1 MRIFRIL
8 NNNAVVVIDGPKE
21 KIVMGNGIAFQN
33 RKNDIIPK
41 EKIEKIFVLH
51 EQSSEKFQQLLATLP
66 EKHIDLAEKIISYA
80 EGYLKAPLN
89 DHIHIALTDHLSF
102 ALERIEQGFAI
113 QNKLTNEIK
122 LLYKKEF
129 EIGLWAKEEIKK
141 EIGVDIPLDEVAHIA
156 LHIHTAK
163 LGGHS
168 MNDSLEKASILR
180 DFIEQVEKTM
190 EVDIEESS
198 INYQRL
204 ITHLLFALNRIE
216 QGSEFEPIDQDMLNL
231 IKIKY
236 RTAYECSKSVAEYL
250 NKEYGIQ
257 FPPSEI
263 AYISLHIQRLGKNQ
277 KNIL

>member
-8 NNNAVVVIDGPKE
+8 NNNAVVVIDGPNE
-21 KIVMGNGIAFQN
+21 KIVMGNGIAFQK
-33 RKNDIIPK
+33 RKNDVIPK
-41 EKIEKIFVLH
+41 DKIEKIFVLH

-66 EKHIDLAEKIISYA
+66 EAHINLAEKIISYA
-80 EGYLKAPLN
+80 EGHLKEPLN
-89 DHIHIALTDHLSF
+89 DHIHVALTDHLSF
-102 ALERIEQGFAI
+102 ALERLDQGFTI

-129 EIGLWAKEEIKK
+129 EIGLWAKEEIKRDL
-141 EIGVDIPLDEVAHIA
+141 GVDIPLDEVAHIA

-168 MNDSLEKASILR
+168 MSDSMTKATILR
-180 DFIEQVEKTM
+180 DFIEKVEQTM
-190 EVDIEESS
+190 AIEIEESS

-204 ITHLLFALNRIE
+204 ITHLRFALNRIE
-216 QGSEFEPIDQDMLNL
+216 QGSEFEPIDEDMLNL

-236 RTAYECSKSVAEYL
+236 QTAYECSQSVAQYL
-250 NKEYGIQ
+250 NEEYGIS

-263 AYISLHIQRLGKNQ
+263 AYISLHIQRLMK
-277 KNIL
+277 

>member
-8 NNNAVVVIDGPKE
+8 NNNAVVVIDGPQE
-21 KIVMGNGIAFQN
+21 KIVMGNGIAFQK

-41 EKIEKIFVLH
+41 DKIEKIFLLH
-51 EQSSEKFQQLLATLP
+51 EQSSEKFQQLLTTLP
-66 EKHIDLAEKIISYA
+66 EKHIELAEQIISYA
-80 EGYLKAPLN
+80 EGYLEEPLH

-102 ALERIEQGFAI
+102 AIERIEQGIPI

-129 EIGLWAKEEIKK
+129 EIGLWAREAIKK
-141 EIGVDIPLDEVAHIA
+141 ELAVDIPVDEVAHIA

-168 MNDSLEKASILR
+168 MGESLEKATILR
-180 DFIEQVEKTM
+180 DFVEQIERIMKIK
-190 EVDIEESS
+190 IEETS

-204 ITHLLFALNRIE
+204 MTHLRFALNRME
-216 QGSEFEPIDQDMLNL
+216 QGNDFEPIDPDMYQL
-231 IKIKY
+231 IKDKY
-236 RTAYECSKSVAEYL
+236 ELAYNCASHVTSYL
-250 NKEYGIQ
+250 GEEYGLT

-263 AYISLHIQRLGKNQ
+263 AYISLHIQRLVKE
-277 KNIL
+277 K

>member
-21 KIVMGNGIAFQN
+21 KIVMGNGIAFQK

-41 EKIEKIFVLH
+41 EKIEKIFLLH
-51 EQSSEKFQQLLATLP
+51 EESSEKFQQLLATLP
-66 EKHIDLAEKIISYA
+66 ETHIDLAEKIISYA
-80 EGYLKAPLN
+80 EGHLKEPLN

-102 ALERIEQGFAI
+102 ALERLDQGFTI

-129 EIGLWAKEEIKK
+129 EIALWAKEEIKK
-141 EIGVDIPLDEVAHIA
+141 DLGVEIPLDEVAHIA

-168 MNDSLEKASILR
+168 MSDSMTKATILR
-180 DFIEQVEKTM
+180 DFIEQVEKKM
-190 EVDIEESS
+190 EVEIEESS

-204 ITHLLFALNRIE
+204 ITHLRFALNRIE
-216 QGSEFEPIDQDMLNL
+216 QGSGFEPIDEDMLNL
-231 IKIKY
+231 IKEKY
-236 RTAYECSKSVAEYL
+236 QSAYECSKSVVDYL
-250 NKEYGIQ
+250 HKEYGIT
-257 FPPSEI
+257 FPQSEV
-263 AYISLHIQRLGKNQ
+263 AYISLHIQRLVK
-277 KNIL
+277 